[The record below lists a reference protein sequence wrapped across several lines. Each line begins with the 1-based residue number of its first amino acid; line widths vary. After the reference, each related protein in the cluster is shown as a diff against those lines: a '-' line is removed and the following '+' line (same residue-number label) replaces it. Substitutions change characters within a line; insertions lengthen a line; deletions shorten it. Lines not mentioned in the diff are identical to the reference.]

1 MYDGLAAHR
10 GTRLLSG
17 FLSLEI
23 AHADPSVNSFYGVHT
38 GLAMGSINRCG
49 SDEQK
54 QRWLPPMARLEKIGA
69 FAITE
74 PHGGSDVA
82 GGLETTARRAGG
94 HWVLNGA
101 KKWIGNGTFADLIV
115 VWARDEADG
124 EVKGFVVE
132 RARPGWPPPRSRV
145 RSRYARC
152 RTPTSP

>member
-1 MYDGLAAHR
+1 
-10 GTRLLSG
+10 
-17 FLSLEI
+17 
-23 AHADPSVNSFYGVHT
+23 
-38 GLAMGSINRCG
+38 MGSINRCG

-69 FAITE
+69 FALTE

-101 KKWIGNGTFADLIV
+101 KKWIGNGTFADLVV

-124 EVKGFVVE
+124 EVKGCRT
-132 RARPGWPPPRSRV
+132 RARSATWAACCGSPAAGCPGAQWG
-145 RSRYARC
+145 A
-152 RTPTSP
+152 

>member
-54 QRWLPPMARLEKIGA
+54 GRRSGKGQAVTALAAEAPWSWAARQQYQAATVRYGRY
-69 FAITE
+69 
-74 PHGGSDVA
+74 GSPSRSSCFGV
-82 GGLETTARRAGG
+82 G
-94 HWVLNGA
+94 V
-101 KKWIGNGTFADLIV
+101 GTPQ
-115 VWARDEADG
+115 
-124 EVKGFVVE
+124 
-132 RARPGWPPPRSRV
+132 ARP
-145 RSRYARC
+145 
-152 RTPTSP
+152 